1 MSPSKKSAKR
11 SGSNSSTGT
20 LIVLAVVLL
29 LGAFFILSGKDLLGI
44 FGGSQAVNTT
54 PIVVPTNTPKPI
66 VPPTSTPIPPTD
78 IPTPIPA
85 TATKTSPTPRAS
97 WWEVYFVSPI
107 RVRQADEEAYGA
119 NGLPAELLKGSITE
133 KLIQRIEK
141 AKKTI
146 HIASYEIDIVDVAK
160 ALARAK
166 ERGVDV
172 RFITDDEAGLEA
184 DTKAGHGQLAL
195 LKKAGIQVIDDKRGA
210 LMHHK
215 FWLFDGE
222 TTWTGSTNITISGMF
237 EQDNNVIVIESPEL
251 TAIYERQF
259 EDMWAGKFNSKS
271 PSTVD
276 QQTVNI
282 KGTQIQVLFSP
293 EDKAISKIVPYIQ
306 NAKKSVHFLAFTYT
320 QPNLGKAMLDKAR
333 EPATMSCAARNA
345 APPCRS
351 NPPTTMTRRW
361 KPRAGWLI
369 PACRRSKNSRPPNS
383 STPSSTAWRPCPP
396 ISARRWFWPTSRAW
410 TTAKW
415 PRPRACRSA
424 QSKAAWRAPVCACA
438 NVSRA
443 FGNFYP
449 PPSVWKKGAAKYDS
463 AFFPRC

>member
-259 EDMWAGKFNSKS
+259 EDMWAGKFNAKS
-271 PSTVD
+271 PSAVD

-333 EPATMSCAARNA
+333 EGVDVKGVFETVGSDTEYSEMPPLYCAKVPVRQDTNFAFLHHKVIIVDEQIVITGSLNFTDNADQSNNENVVIIDNAEIAKLYNQEFQRIWGISKDPDPAK
-345 APPCRS
+345 
-351 NPPTTMTRRW
+351 TTC
-361 KPRAGWLI
+361 K
-369 PACRRSKNSRPPNS
+369 
-383 STPSSTAWRPCPP
+383 
-396 ISARRWFWPTSRAW
+396 
-410 TTAKW
+410 
-415 PRPRACRSA
+415 
-424 QSKAAWRAPVCACA
+424 
-438 NVSRA
+438 
-443 FGNFYP
+443 
-449 PPSVWKKGAAKYDS
+449 
-463 AFFPRC
+463 